1 MVSIGFYK
9 KKIAQELSAKI
20 NFTSREANLEAQFIL
35 QYVLKQST
43 SDLIINKNESILKKD
58 KAIIKNIIKG
68 RKKGIPLAYILKE
81 WDFYG
86 HTFQVNEDTLIP
98 RQDTELLIDIILQQ
112 YDKQLPLTILDL
124 GTGSG
129 IIGITLARNFKKS
142 SVVLVDISINALKI
156 ARKNVKA
163 NNFKNIR
170 CIHSNWYEN
179 VGNSLFNIIV
189 SNPPYI
195 SKEDPHLKHPELTK
209 QPQAALVSD
218 DKGLKDINTIVGDA
232 SKYLEEQGMLIIEHS
247 YNQAHNVKQIFI
259 RNKFYQIEQHKDINN
274 KFRVTLGI
282 KI

>member
-1 MVSIGFYK
+1 MDSIGFYK

-20 NFTSREANLEAQFIL
+20 NFTLREANLEAQFIL

-43 SDLIINKNESILKKD
+43 SNLIINKNESILKKD
-58 KAIIKNIIKG
+58 IAIIKNIIIG

-98 RQDTELLIDIILQQ
+98 RQDTEVLIDIILQQ
-112 YDKQLPLTILDL
+112 YDNQLPLTILDL

-142 SVVLVDISINALKI
+142 SVVLADISINALKI
-156 ARKNVKA
+156 ARKNVET
-163 NNFKNIR
+163 NNFKNIQ

-209 QPQAALVSD
+209 QPQVALVSD
-218 DKGLKDINTIVGDA
+218 DKGLKDINTIVGNA

-259 RNKFYQIEQHKDINN
+259 RNKFCQIEQHKDIND